1 MNVQKMFDE
10 LGELGLRQEEFPEN
24 MSWDEY
30 VASMDKLADEDKELK
45 KLIELKANEE
55 LIDGV
60 TLEEIMTSNFTNA
73 KATIDQMTLVKRIEI
88 LEDLYKYRDYLY
100 QVVGN
105 WGKEGAPKKDQ
116 MSVNDYMALMGRI
129 KHLEILQ
136 NWLYGIL

>member
-1 MNVQKMFDE
+1 MDVQKMFDE
-10 LGELGLRQEEFPEN
+10 LGVLGIRQEEFHED

-30 VASMDKLADEDKELK
+30 VESMGKLTGEDKKLK
-45 KLIELKANEE
+45 KLINLKANEE
-55 LIDGV
+55 LINGV

-73 KATIDQMTLVKRIEI
+73 KATIDQMTLAKRIAV
-88 LEDLYKYRDYLY
+88 LEDLHKYRDYLY
-100 QVVGN
+100 ETVGN
-105 WGKEGAPKKDQ
+105 WGKEGVPKKDQ